1 MSLVVV
7 VVGLIHSDF
16 VQITNGNIGSVRSW
30 ESYSRSIV
38 SSLCLLVDIRALSLF
53 LSFSSVSLS
62 ALTTVSSLLRRVRQL
77 VAWWSSHPQQV
88 I

>member
-62 ALTTVSSLLRRVRQL
+62 ALTTMMVFPFFSFSQ
-77 VAWWSSHPQQV
+77 
-88 I
+88 